1 MAENLTIS
9 TASEIVDVD
18 AVAIGELYARSQSS
32 FIESV
37 MESVET
43 LIECGRRLAEKK
55 ASPSMAHGEWLPWL
69 EVNAGVLGF
78 TTRRTAAMLMKA
90 ADKANG
96 KSTSHLDMPT
106 ALKLSRQ
113 MWGNKGA
120 GNHLAMGTGEN
131 EWYTPPEYIAMARE
145 VMGGIDLDP
154 ASSAEANKVVGAVTF
169 FNAEADGLARAWVG
183 RVWLNPPYSRD
194 LMPRFVEKL
203 KVEFLSGDVSAANM
217 VTHNNTDTG
226 WFHSLAEVTGAI
238 CFPAKR
244 IRFYRG
250 EEAAAPVNGQMFI
263 YLGDGTAR
271 FTEVFSSIGF
281 VMVPA

>member
-1 MAENLTIS
+1 MNKPQLPALIT
-9 TASEIVDVD
+9 TDIVDGD
-18 AVAIGELYARSQSS
+18 AIAIGELYRRGNL
-32 FIESV
+32 SV
-37 MESVET
+37 VDAVEAH
-43 LIECGRRLAEKK
+43 LECGAILTRIKASKKHGAWQDYLAENERVFGFG
-55 ASPSMAHGEWLPWL
+55 ASTA
-69 EVNAGVLGF
+69 
-78 TTRRTAAMLMKA
+78 RRLMKA
-90 ADKANG
+90 NKAKCALTRVFNV
-96 KSTSHLDMPT
+96 DD
-106 ALKLSRQ
+106 ALKLSRE
-113 MWGNKGA
+113 MWGNKGE
-120 GNHLAMGTGEN
+120 GNHLAKGTGEN

-154 ASSAEANKVVGAVTF
+154 ASSDEANKVVGAVTF
-169 FNAEADGLARAWVG
+169 FDADADGLAQEWAG
-183 RVWLNPPYSRD
+183 RVWVNPPYSRD

-203 KVEFLSGDVSAANM
+203 KAAFQSGDVSAAIM

-250 EEAAAPVNGQMFI
+250 EDVAAPVNGQMFI
-263 YLGDGTAR
+263 YLGDGAAR